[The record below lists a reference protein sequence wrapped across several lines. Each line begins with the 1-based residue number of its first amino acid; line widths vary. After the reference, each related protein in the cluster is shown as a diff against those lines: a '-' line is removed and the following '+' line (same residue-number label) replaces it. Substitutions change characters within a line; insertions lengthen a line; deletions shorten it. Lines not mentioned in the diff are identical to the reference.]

1 MLMNVSIHYK
11 IGDILGVAYRYIHVK
26 FRGSETQIGL
36 SYVFRMPSH
45 KLALQ
50 SHHYT
55 VSS

>member
-1 MLMNVSIHYK
+1 MNVSIHYK

-45 KLALQ
+45 ELALQ